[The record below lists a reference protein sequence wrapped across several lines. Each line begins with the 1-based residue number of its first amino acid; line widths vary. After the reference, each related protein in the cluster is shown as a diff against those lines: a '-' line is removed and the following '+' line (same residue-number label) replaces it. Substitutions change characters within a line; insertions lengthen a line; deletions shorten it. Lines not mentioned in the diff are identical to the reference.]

1 MILPINR
8 AIEIL
13 QQKAEP
19 ATEADLPIA
28 VNLADTLTHH
38 LDHCVGMAANMIGF
52 NKAIIAIKNGNEV
65 LVMLNPKIVKTSKK
79 MYRTE
84 EGCLSLDGERL
95 VTRYES
101 VEVSWKDMNGKK
113 RRQKFNGLEAEAIQ
127 HEVDHLSGII
137 I

>member
-1 MILPINR
+1 MIMPLNR
-8 AIEIL
+8 DTEFL
-13 QQKAEP
+13 QQKALP
-19 ATEADLPIA
+19 ADENDLSIA
-28 VNLADTLTHH
+28 ENLHDTLTHH

-79 MYRTE
+79 MYQTK

-101 VEVSWKDMNGKK
+101 VEVSWKDMDGKK
-113 RRQKFNGLEAEAIQ
+113 RRQKFSGLEAEAIQ
-127 HEVDHLSGII
+127 HEVDHLNGII